1 MNLMEG
7 LLQEIGR
14 NRELL
19 VQYESIPEGV
29 FGATMI
35 RQVITNAERA
45 VCDGDVVAMMVA
57 YKELQDT
64 K

>member
-7 LLQEIGR
+7 LLKEIGR
-14 NRELL
+14 NREILT
-19 VQYESIPEGV
+19 QYESIPEGA

-35 RQVITNAERA
+35 KQGIANAEKSM
-45 VCDGDVVAMMVA
+45 CSGDVVAMMVA